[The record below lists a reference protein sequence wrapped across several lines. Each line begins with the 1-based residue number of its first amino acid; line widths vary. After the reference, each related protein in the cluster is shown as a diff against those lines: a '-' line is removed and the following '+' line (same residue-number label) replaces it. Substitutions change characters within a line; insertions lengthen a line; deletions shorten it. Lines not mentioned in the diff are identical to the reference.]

1 MFVLDKLKNG
11 KSNNPILMLDLSQNL
26 GKDLVLQSC
35 LRRLELSEYEKR
47 DNSLWN
53 SKIGYTDK
61 RLCGEECDGNV
72 IKNDVCALKTEA
84 SSFSSIVSS
93 LSDASPSN
101 LDETASGK
109 LSFMDN
115 DDLSIRSHCSHDS
128 GSNCGE
134 NSKFFEEKNAAVR
147 NKCDSKRKGLSG
159 FFSRYVKKIFKV

>member
-1 MFVLDKLKNG
+1 
-11 KSNNPILMLDLSQNL
+11 MLDLSQNL

-35 LRRLELSEYEKR
+35 LKRLELAEYEKCG
-47 DNSLWN
+47 SLWN
-53 SKIGYTDK
+53 SKIGYSDK
-61 RLCGEECDGNV
+61 PDLDGSKSDNG
-72 IKNDVCALKTEA
+72 CALKTEA

-134 NSKFFEEKNAAVR
+134 NSKFFEDKNATVIR
-147 NKCDSKRKGLSG
+147 NKFDTKRKGLSG
-159 FFSRYVKKIFKV
+159 FFSRYVRDSL